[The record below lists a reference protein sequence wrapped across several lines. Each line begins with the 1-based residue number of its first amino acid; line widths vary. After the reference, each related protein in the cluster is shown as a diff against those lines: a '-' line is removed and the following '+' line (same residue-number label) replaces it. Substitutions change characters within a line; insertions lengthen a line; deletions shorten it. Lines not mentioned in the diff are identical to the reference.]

1 MIHPSVPTGGSTG
14 ICHESTATID
24 EAAAWLAMQSPRPS
38 PVVPALQKRFG
49 LTAVESCAAIREA
62 SLRRARAL

>member
-1 MIHPSVPTGGSTG
+1 MSAPVPVGGTTGFD
-14 ICHESTATID
+14 HESSAVID

-38 PVVPALQKRFG
+38 PVVPALQKWFG
-49 LTAVESCAAIREA
+49 LTAAESCAAIREA